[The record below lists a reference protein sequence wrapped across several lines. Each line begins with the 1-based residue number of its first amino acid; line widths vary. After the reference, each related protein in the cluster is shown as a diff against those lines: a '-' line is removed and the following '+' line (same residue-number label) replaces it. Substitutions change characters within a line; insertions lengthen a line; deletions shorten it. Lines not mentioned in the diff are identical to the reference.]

1 VITLETLSARPH
13 PDQGQEL
20 PGFSHRPRYR
30 YGFFARYL
38 RQFVL
43 AKMDAE
49 GWRQYDVAKFL
60 GMPTH
65 ALSEYLN
72 RHTHPLHERRRQL
85 LRLGCEQGEL
95 ARAEF
100 ADKLEWWM
108 SSNGLGPEAV
118 TAALDSIQAYAQE
131 MRFAKIGPSG
141 LRQSSRSRAVD
152 STAVLPA
159 DDPSGEDWSV
169 PEELG

>member
-1 VITLETLSARPH
+1 MITSETLAPQF
-13 PDQGQEL
+13 DQGHAAA
-20 PGFSHRPRYR
+20 GASSRPRARYR
-30 YGFFARYL
+30 FGFFARYL

-72 RHTHPLHERRRQL
+72 RHTHPSLERRRKL
-85 LRLGCEQGEL
+85 LRLGCGEREL

-100 ADKLEWWM
+100 SDKLEWWM
-108 SSNGLGPEAV
+108 ASNGLGPDAV
-118 TAALDSIQAYAQE
+118 LASLDSIHAYEQE
-131 MRFAKIGPSG
+131 MRFAKIGSSG
-141 LRQSSRSRAVD
+141 LRQSCRPRPVRSVA
-152 STAVLPA
+152 A
-159 DDPSGEDWSV
+159 V
-169 PEELG
+169 PEDSGREDC

>member
-1 VITLETLSARPH
+1 MAAVSP
-13 PDQGQEL
+13 
-20 PGFSHRPRYR
+20 RPRVRYR
-30 YGFFARYL
+30 FGFFARYL

-72 RHTHPLHERRRQL
+72 RHTHPSQERHRKL
-85 LRLGCEQGEL
+85 LRLGCQEGEL

-100 ADKLEWWM
+100 SDKLEWWM
-108 SSNGLGPEAV
+108 TSNGLGPDAV
-118 TAALDSIQAYAQE
+118 IASLDSIHSYEEE
-131 MRFAKIGPSG
+131 MRFARIGRSG
-141 LRQSSRSRAVD
+141 LRQSARPRPVENAATMPAGD
-152 STAVLPA
+152 GRKDYWNEPEVL
-159 DDPSGEDWSV
+159 D
-169 PEELG
+169 

>member
-1 VITLETLSARPH
+1 VTTLVTLAAQTDQGPETTGVSAR
-13 PDQGQEL
+13 Q
-20 PGFSHRPRYR
+20 RARYR
-30 YGFFARYL
+30 FGFFARYL

-49 GWRQYDVAKFL
+49 GWRQYDVARFL
-60 GMPTH
+60 DMPTH

-72 RHTHPLHERRRQL
+72 RHTHPSQERRRKL
-85 LRLGCEQGEL
+85 LRLGCEEGEL

-118 TAALDSIQAYAQE
+118 IASLDSIQAYEQE
-131 MRFAKIGPSG
+131 MRFAKIGRSG
-141 LRQSSRSRAVD
+141 LRQSSRPR
-152 STAVLPA
+152 PA
-159 DDPSGEDWSV
+159 QDAAPSVTDHRPEHDWHRGE
-169 PEELG
+169 PAG